1 MYIQKIVIENIKG
14 LGSGENRVDIDLARP
29 DGLFAGWTVLAGR
42 NASGKSTILK
52 AIALSLSGL
61 TAARRLQDS
70 FAGWIREGEK
80 EASVRALIQPDDR
93 DIFHAAAQPRAKAFW
108 SGLKFKCNGSD
119 LEPSLEP
126 FLDVHDA
133 DQAFIEKGPW
143 ADNPSGWFVAGYGP
157 FRRMSGHA
165 ADARRLMS
173 GKRHIGRLVSLFRED
188 SSLFESLEWLKD
200 VHTRALENRPGAR
213 ELKKRILS
221 LLDDGVL
228 QDGMKVLDYDSEG
241 LRVEQNGVELTLK
254 DLSDGYRTMA
264 SFILDLTRQLYTCY
278 GKLPST
284 ADEAGPRRVHLPGIV
299 LIDEIDIHLHV
310 SWQQKIGYWLK
321 SRFPGIQFIVTTHS
335 PFICQAA
342 DKRGLIRL
350 PGPGEA
356 GRARHISEELYY
368 TIVNGGVDDATMS
381 ELFGLD
387 FTHSEPSERLR
398 DEIAALEVKILH
410 GKGDSSDKR
419 RLRDLVEK
427 LPATTTSAIERS
439 LRKLEK
445 T

>member
-1 MYIQKIVIENIKG
+1 MYIQKVVIENMKG
-14 LGSGENRVDIDLARP
+14 LGSGGNRFEIDLTRP
-29 DGLFAGWTVLAGR
+29 DGSFAGWTVLAGR
-42 NASGKSTILK
+42 NGSGKSTILK

-61 TAARRLQDS
+61 TVARRLQDS
-70 FAGWIREGEK
+70 FAGWVREGEK
-80 EASVRALIQPDDR
+80 EASVRTRIQPEDG
-93 DIFHAAAQPRAKAFW
+93 DIFHGASHTRSKMFW

-126 FLDVHDA
+126 FLDEDDA
-133 DQAFIEKGPW
+133 DQTFVEKGPW

-173 GKRHIGRLVSLFRED
+173 GKSHTGRLVSLFRED

-200 VHTRALENRPGAR
+200 IHTRALENRPGAR
-213 ELKKRILS
+213 KLKKRILA

-228 QDGMKVLDYDSEG
+228 QDGMKVIDYDSEG
-241 LRVEQNGVELTLK
+241 LRVEQNGVKLTLE

-264 SFILDLTRQLYTCY
+264 SFILDLARQLYACHD
-278 GKLPST
+278 GFPST
-284 ADEAGPRRVHLPGIV
+284 IDDAGPRRIDLPGVV

-321 SRFPGIQFIVTTHS
+321 SRFPKIQFIVTTHS

-350 PGPGEA
+350 PGPGET
-356 GRARHISEELYY
+356 GRADHISEALYY
-368 TIVNGGVDDATMS
+368 TIINGGVDDATMTD
-381 ELFGLD
+381 LFGLD
-387 FTHSEPSERLR
+387 FTHSESSERLR

-410 GKGDSSDKR
+410 GKGEPSDRR

-427 LPATTTSAIERS
+427 LPRTTTSSIERS
-439 LRKLEK
+439 LRKLEIK
-445 T
+445 

>member
-1 MYIQKIVIENIKG
+1 MYIRKIVIENIKG
-14 LGSGENRVDIDLARP
+14 LGSEKKRVDIDLTRP
-29 DGLFAGWTVLAGR
+29 DGSLAGWTVFAGR
-42 NASGKSTILK
+42 NGSGKSTILK
-52 AIALSLSGL
+52 AVALSLSGL
-61 TAARRLQDS
+61 TAASRLHDS
-70 FAGWIREGEK
+70 FAGWIRKGEK
-80 EASVRALIQPDDR
+80 EASVRTLIQPDDR
-93 DIFHAAAQPRAKAFW
+93 DVFNGAARPRTKAFW
-108 SGLKFKCNGSD
+108 TGLKFKCHGSD

-126 FLDVHDA
+126 FLDVDDA
-133 DQAFIEKGPW
+133 DLAFSEKGPW

-213 ELKKRILS
+213 KLKKRILS

-228 QDGMKVLDYDSEG
+228 QDGMKVIDYDSEG
-241 LRVEQNGVELTLK
+241 LRVEQNGIELTLK

-264 SFILDLTRQLYTCY
+264 SFILDLARQLYACY
-278 GKLPST
+278 DTLPFT
-284 ADEAGPRRVHLPGIV
+284 EGEAGPIRVNLPGIV

-310 SWQQKIGYWLK
+310 SWQQKIGDWLK

-356 GRARHISEELYY
+356 ERARHISEELYY

-387 FTHSEPSERLR
+387 FTHSESSERLR
-398 DEIAALEVKILH
+398 DKIAELEVKILH
-410 GKGDSSDKR
+410 GKGSAADKR
-419 RLRDLVEK
+419 RLHDLLEK
-427 LPATTTSAIERS
+427 LPVTTTSAIERT

-445 T
+445 K